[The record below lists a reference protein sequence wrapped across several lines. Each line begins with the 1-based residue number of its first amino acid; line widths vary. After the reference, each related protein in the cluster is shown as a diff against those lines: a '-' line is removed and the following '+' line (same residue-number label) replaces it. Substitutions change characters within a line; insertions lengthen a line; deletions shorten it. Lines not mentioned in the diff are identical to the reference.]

1 MLFLPIRQKKM
12 PEMRKEMQCFFGSN
26 LPPTPLRKKIKTK
39 TKTKQTK
46 QTTKQKTKQ
55 TKQTKQ
61 TSKQIQNT
69 TQKKQQHQIMY

>member
-1 MLFLPIRQKKM
+1 
-12 PEMRKEMQCFFGSN
+12 MRKEMQCFFGSN

-55 TKQTKQ
+55 TKQT
-61 TSKQIQNT
+61 SKQIQNT
-69 TQKKQQHQIMY
+69 TQKNNNIRSCIEINTVIQCTNIIIQ

>member
-1 MLFLPIRQKKM
+1 M

-55 TKQTKQ
+55 TKQT
-61 TSKQIQNT
+61 SKQIQNT
-69 TQKKQQHQIMY
+69 TQKKPTTSDHVLKLIL